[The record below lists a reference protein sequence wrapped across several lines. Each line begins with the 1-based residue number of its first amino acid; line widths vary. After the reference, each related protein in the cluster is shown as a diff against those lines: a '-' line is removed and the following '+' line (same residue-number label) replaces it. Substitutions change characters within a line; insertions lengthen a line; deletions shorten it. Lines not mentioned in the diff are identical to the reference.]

1 MWTKRRTSL
10 RLLAGLALAGLAS
23 FARAG
28 DVPVQQPGVLRIAVY
43 NDFAPYSAKGQ
54 GIDVDLGRALAEKLG
69 LKPDFVWFSADD
81 DMGDDLRNMVWKG
94 HYLGTRPADV
104 MMHVPVDTRLAQA
117 NKQVTIF
124 APYYLETLA
133 VVRDPQRVPPV
144 SGSAAVALEVFTRE
158 KIGVEVGSLADSFL
172 LASLSGRIRDQV
184 VHYRSVAKAVGGLRA
199 GEVAAVMAPKAELEA
214 ALGSAPSPYA
224 MGPVKM
230 PEMRINGWALG
241 LAVKA
246 DNPQL
251 ADTLGQA
258 MAQLEMDGTVKQIF
272 ARHGVTHQTTGD

>member
-1 MWTKRRTSL
+1 MWTKRRSSL
-10 RLLAGLALAGLAS
+10 RLLAGLALAGLTS

-28 DVPVQQPGVLRIAVY
+28 DIPVQQPGVLRIAVY

-214 ALGSAPSPYA
+214 ALGSAPSAYA

-258 MAQLEMDGTVKQIF
+258 MVQLEKDGTVKQIF